1 MTDLWPE
8 NLGEQQLDSPVS
20 IMREQ
25 AKLLGDKTSNLI
37 KAEVRAGSMDNGHFV
52 YHFYIVAPTLNNYH
66 FLLFSV
72 EHDIE
77 LYPLEIYVDEVLGK
91 ELGAKEP
98 PFQTP
103 EELHKSVADLAKI
116 VSGFR
121 IKQTKHLVLDAS
133 STQQFLDKLR
143 MILASQ
149 RVQQVVSALLS
160 QMSFEE
166 AQIPYR

>member
-8 NLGEQQLDSPVS
+8 NLGEQQFDSPVS

-25 AKLLGDKTSNLI
+25 ANLLGDKTSNLV
-37 KAEVRAGSMDNGHFV
+37 KAEVKAGSMDNGHFV

-66 FLLFSV
+66 FLLFTV
-72 EHDIE
+72 EHEIE
-77 LYPLEIYVDEVLGK
+77 LYPLEIYIDEVLGK

-98 PFQTP
+98 FQTL
-103 EELHKSVADLAKI
+103 EEHRKSIADLFESAA
-116 VSGFR
+116 GFR
-121 IKQTKHLVLDAS
+121 VKQTKRLVFRVS
-133 STQQFLDKLR
+133 STEQFLDKLR

-160 QMSFEE
+160 QMSFDE
-166 AQIPYR
+166 APIPYR